1 MARQNYKQII
11 SEIEKGKI
19 APVYFL
25 SGEESFFGKKIE
37 ESLLKNIV
45 PAEAASF
52 DQMIVYAQDM
62 PLHQLLMRAGQFP
75 MMNEKQLLVV
85 RNAELYFKKEA
96 ELKEMSAYL
105 KNPPAHT
112 VLSFRYSG
120 KPGAK
125 IKKVFQQS
133 HVLFYESPR
142 IYENQIPS
150 LIDDLL
156 KYHGFSSEPKSL
168 AMLSEFVGTDLNRME
183 KEVEK
188 LSVVLETGTRITP
201 DLVEKYV
208 GISKEFNIFEF
219 KNAIVT
225 GKPGKAF
232 KIARYFSYN
241 PKEFSM
247 HAIVAVLFGFFSQLY
262 KYHNLAD
269 KTNRKAVASA
279 LGINPYFVSEY
290 QQAARFYPMKK
301 ISRVISVLRETDLKV
316 KGLHAGRAEYR
327 DLIDEMLY
335 KIMS

>member
-1 MARQNYKQII
+1 MARQDYKQII
-11 SEIEKGKI
+11 SDIEKGKTK
-19 APVYFL
+19 PVYFL

-37 ESLLKNIV
+37 EALLKYVV
-45 PAEAASF
+45 PEEAASF

-62 PLHQLLMRAGQFP
+62 PLHNLLIRAGQFP
-75 MMNEKQLLVV
+75 MMGDKQLLVV

-105 KNPPAHT
+105 ENSPEHT

-125 IKKVFQQS
+125 IKKVFQKPN
-133 HVLFYESPR
+133 VLFYEAPR
-142 IYENQIPS
+142 IYDNQIPS

-168 AMLSEFVGTDLNRME
+168 VMLSEFVGTDLNRME

-188 LSVVLETGTRITP
+188 LAVVLEPGIRITP

-225 GKPGKAF
+225 GKPEKAF

-241 PKEFSM
+241 PKEYSL
-247 HAIVAVLFGFFSQLY
+247 HAIVAILFGFFSQLY
-262 KYHNLAD
+262 KYHNITD
-269 KTNRKAVASA
+269 KNNRKAVASA

-290 QQAARFYPMKK
+290 QQAARLYPMKK
-301 ISRVISVLRETDLKV
+301 ISKVISVLRETDLKV
-316 KGLHAGRAEYR
+316 KGLHAGRVEYR
-327 DLIDEMLY
+327 DLINEMLY